1 MYAVRG
7 VVLWDSWLINA
18 GKTGRSS
25 QELVAIGDSVW
36 AFWRHFQTGQLGT
49 TWNNRAY
56 PAYPE
61 CWCEGLV
68 CTSLQYFV
76 LNDAFQLLVFILSY
90 CVGSQSRSH
99 PWVLESIRS
108 QCLISNIVSA
118 MHQDEEI
125 QRVHF
130 HFPFLMV
137 FVFFFTSFLSSLLG
151 CSRGACVPSSFLP
164 WTLSRLWN
172 ACHDSQLFS
181 GSRDIVQKLTALNMS
196 LTHGGLPSTL
206 PADVLAELKETA
218 AKLCSPGTWT
228 QHVSSVD
235 SNCKPN
241 ITMQKMSSSW
251 GAITYLSWNECLAT
265 CGIRN
270 HAFLMIFASHGEGR
284 IGSCWEKNQDT
295 ERWYT
300 VESDRGVRRS

>member
-1 MYAVRG
+1 MKDFYRINYEPVFEGAKSHSLRG
-7 VVLWDSWLINA
+7 LHIFAILCSEWCFSTPSVHIVILCRVLLE
-18 GKTGRSS
+18 RSVEAS
-25 QELVAIGDSVW
+25 QGAIRFRTKWSE
-36 AFWRHFQTGQLGT
+36 FWNPFGVK
-49 TWNNRAY
+49 A
-56 PAYPE
+56 
-61 CWCEGLV
+61 C
-68 CTSLQYFV
+68 
-76 LNDAFQLLVFILSY
+76 DAS
-90 CVGSQSRSH
+90 G
-99 PWVLESIRS
+99 
-108 QCLISNIVSA
+108 
-118 MHQDEEI
+118 

-251 GAITYLSWNECLAT
+251 GAITYLSWNECF
-265 CGIRN
+265 G
-270 HAFLMIFASHGEGR
+270 FVS
-284 IGSCWEKNQDT
+284 
-295 ERWYT
+295 
-300 VESDRGVRRS
+300 V